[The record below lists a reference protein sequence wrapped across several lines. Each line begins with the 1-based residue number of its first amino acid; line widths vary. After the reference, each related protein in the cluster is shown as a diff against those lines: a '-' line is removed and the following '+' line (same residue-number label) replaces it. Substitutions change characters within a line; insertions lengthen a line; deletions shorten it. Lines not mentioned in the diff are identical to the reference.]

1 MLTGNAKTM
10 TDLIEAV
17 QEESILKRDFVPVP
31 AYKMTA
37 RSALGNRAQLMIEL
51 NEGSPE
57 AVSFDLMPVAHEN
70 LSALCGIDMRYY
82 RKLLSISSKELWA
95 ANVNEWLPGVTDRTI
110 RTFDPCH
117 PASEDDSPST
127 LSGAIRCLMSDR
139 YRCLDNADLLAALLP
154 QFEKRELNVLTCNLS
169 EKQMV
174 IKAVS
179 PRMLA
184 DVPRLGDSVQAGIAV
199 GNSEVGT
206 GSLWITTYDYV
217 LSCTNGMTGVKAN
230 KWVHRSGKAGDE
242 DTQFETYTSD
252 TKRKTNEAFWAQVTD
267 GIDRIFDEELF
278 AVRLSN
284 YGDAADDEVERVNE
298 RPVIETVCSDYG
310 IPKED
315 VDEVLRHYHLG
326 GHENRWGVAQAVTRY
341 AQDVSDFD
349 VATKLEGAGSNII
362 SKALP
367 V

>member
-1 MLTGNAKTM
+1 MLTGNARTM

-17 QEESILKRDFVPVP
+17 QREAVLKRDFVPVP
-31 AYKMTA
+31 ASKMVA
-37 RSALGNRAQLMIEL
+37 ASMQGNRAQLMVEL
-51 NEGSPE
+51 NAGSPE
-57 AVSFDLMPVAHEN
+57 AVSFDLNPVAHEN
-70 LSALCGIDMRYY
+70 LSTLCGIDMRYY
-82 RKLLSISSKELWA
+82 RKLLSIESKELWA
-95 ANVNEWLPGVTDRTI
+95 ANVNKWLPEVTDRTV
-110 RTFDPCH
+110 RTFDPDFT
-117 PASEDDSPST
+117 ADSPST
-127 LSGAIRCLMSDR
+127 GSGVIRCLKSDH

-154 QFEKRELNVLTCNLS
+154 QFEKREMHVLTCNLS

-179 PRMLA
+179 PTMLA

-206 GSLWITTYDYV
+206 GALWMTTYDYI
-217 LSCTNGMTGVKAN
+217 LSCTNGMVGVKAN

-242 DTQFETYTSD
+242 DTQFGNYTTD
-252 TKRKTNEAFWAQVTD
+252 TQRKTNEAFWAQVTD
-267 GIDRIFDEELF
+267 DIDRIFDEELF

-284 YGDAADDEVERVNE
+284 YGDAADDEIERVNE

-315 VDEVLRHYHLG
+315 VENVLRYYHTG
-326 GHENRWGVAQAVTRY
+326 GQENRWGVAQAVTRY

-349 VATKLEGAGSNII
+349 VATKLEEAGSNII
-362 SKALP
+362 TKALP